1 MKNNYV
7 PNFSPFN
14 KRDMSALASILA
26 PVVFILFISCVMHTF
41 VVNAVRANLYIN
53 LGIISATAFG
63 IYLILNR
70 LLGAQKD
77 FRIIERFGYEAKK
90 GVYMKVL
97 LDEPWLKNRYVS
109 HYLTHI
115 ANTGGTLASQIEQ
128 NAIESELH
136 ALQSDYESKLELP
149 QFIAGFMIA
158 MGLLGTFIGLLETLN
173 GISGMLDG
181 MGNSN
186 SDVQS
191 QFMKLVVE
199 LRKPLAGMGIA
210 FSASMFGLI
219 TSLTLS
225 IMMTNLRRY
234 VSRVISLA
242 RNVMYELTEV
252 VHGGS
257 TAGNGVSLSQA
268 DIDAFLTSARMQ
280 QSSLPSVPEI
290 PALPAA
296 EDEGS
301 EELQGAPR
309 RNVEYKEHYAHAR
322 FGGGIDPAMTGRFD
336 ILTKKIEILLDSFEE
351 NTESVRKMSDLIG
364 FGPRMKELSEKTLEE
379 IRSLSSISNDQHRLT
394 EALLLGNSEF
404 VRLLSSLVDTQKLS
418 NSEGFDHLKKLSDLM
433 VDMKDIGI
441 SNGRHLNELKENF
454 AKLGIS
460 KNMEI
465 VEMVASSLSGQTALL
480 EALVQEMRRSQQ
492 TFMMINQSL
501 LSIKAKS

>member
-14 KRDMSALASILA
+14 KRDMSALTSILA

-41 VVNAVRANLYIN
+41 VLNAIRANLYIN
-53 LGIISATAFG
+53 LGIISATVFG

-77 FRIIERFGYEAKK
+77 FRIIERFGFEAKK

-97 LDEPWLKNRYVS
+97 LEEPWLKNRYVS

-115 ANTGGTLASQIEQ
+115 ANTGGTLATQLEQ
-128 NAIESELH
+128 NAIEGELH

-158 MGLLGTFIGLLETLN
+158 MGLLGTFIGLLETLT

-181 MGNSN
+181 MGNSGA
-186 SDVQS
+186 DVQS

-252 VHGGS
+252 VHGNVA
-257 TAGNGVSLSQA
+257 AGGGVSLSQA
-268 DIDAFLTSARMQ
+268 DIDAFLTGSRTQNMPVTQ
-280 QSSLPSVPEI
+280 QL
-290 PALPAA
+290 PALPVDEEDNKA
-296 EDEGS
+296 E
-301 EELQGAPR
+301 QQKAPP
-309 RNVEYKEHYAHAR
+309 RNIDYHERYPNAR
-322 FGGGIDPAMTGRFD
+322 FGGGIDPAMSGRFD
-336 ILTKKIEILLDSFEE
+336 ILTKKIEILLDVFEE
-351 NTESVRKMSDLIG
+351 NTDSVRKLSDLIG
-364 FGPRMKELSEKTLEE
+364 YGPRMKELSEKTLEE
-379 IRSLSSISNDQHRLT
+379 MRGLSTISNDQHRLT
-394 EALLLGNSEF
+394 EALLLGNSEL
-404 VRLLSSLVDTQKLS
+404 VRLLSSFVESQKLA
-418 NSEGFDHLKKLSDLM
+418 NSEGFDHLRKLSDL
-433 VDMKDIGI
+433 VIDMKDVGI
-441 SNGRHLNELKENF
+441 SSGRHLNELKENF

-480 EALVQEMRRSQQ
+480 ESLVQENRRSQQ
-492 TFMMINQSL
+492 TFMTMNQSL
-501 LSIKAKS
+501 LSIKARS